1 MPRRARIRHA
11 GVPQHVIQRGN
22 NHAACFFADED
33 YQSYLGSLLEGATRY
48 GCDIHAYVLM
58 TNHVHLLVTPETDES
73 LSSMMRYLGSRYVQ
87 YVNHVYR
94 RSGTLWEGR
103 YKSSLIDSEG
113 YLLTCYRYIEL
124 NPVRAG
130 MVKDASGYRWSSYG
144 AHALGQADELIRDHP
159 CYLALG
165 VTDEN
170 RIAVYKELFRHQMDG
185 ASLKAIRE
193 AVNSGTALGSE
204 RFKDEIEATLA
215 RSVRLG
221 TPGRPRKKGINADM
235 SKQKQYGLGLKGK

>member
-1 MPRRARIRHA
+1 
-11 GVPQHVIQRGN
+11 
-22 NHAACFFADED
+22 
-33 YQSYLGSLLEGATRY
+33 
-48 GCDIHAYVLM
+48 
-58 TNHVHLLVTPETDES
+58 
-73 LSSMMRYLGSRYVQ
+73 MRYLGSRYVQ

-130 MVKDASGYRWSSYG
+130 MEEDASRYRWSSYG
-144 AHALGQADELIRDHP
+144 AHALGQPDELIHDHS
-159 CYLALG
+159 CYIALG
-165 VTDEN
+165 ATDET
-170 RIAVYKELFRHQMDG
+170 RQAAYRELFHHQVDET
-185 ASLKAIRE
+185 SLKAIRE
-193 AVNSGTALGSE
+193 AVNSGAALGSE

-221 TPGRPRKKGINADM
+221 TPGRPRKQSDDVGM
-235 SKQKQYGLGLKGK
+235 SRQLGLGSRRK

>member
-1 MPRRARIRHA
+1 MPRRARVRHA
-11 GVPQHVIQRGN
+11 GIPQHVIQRGN
-22 NHAACFFADED
+22 NRAACFFADED
-33 YQSYLGSLLEGATRY
+33 YRTYLDSLLEGATRY

-58 TNHVHLLVTPETDES
+58 TNHVHLLVTPESDES
-73 LSSMMRYLGSRYVQ
+73 LSRMMRYLGSRYVQ

-130 MVKDASGYRWSSYG
+130 MVEDSSEYKWSSYG

-165 VTDEN
+165 ATDEA
-170 RIAVYKELFRHQMDG
+170 RQVAYQALFLHQVDD
-185 ASLKAIRE
+185 ASLREIRD
-193 AVNSGTALGSE
+193 AANSGTALGSE

-215 RSVRLG
+215 RSVRPG
-221 TPGRPRKKGINADM
+221 TPGRPRKRGIDEGV
-235 SKQKQYGLGLKGK
+235 SRQCGLGSRGK

>member
-1 MPRRARIRHA
+1 
-11 GVPQHVIQRGN
+11 
-22 NHAACFFADED
+22 
-33 YQSYLGSLLEGATRY
+33 
-48 GCDIHAYVLM
+48 M
-58 TNHVHLLVTPETDES
+58 TNHVHLLVTPEADES
-73 LSSMMRYLGSRYVQ
+73 LSCMMRYLGSRYVQ

-130 MVKDASGYRWSSYG
+130 MVENVSGYRWSSYG
-144 AHALGQADELIRDHP
+144 AHALGQADKLIQDHS

-165 VTDEN
+165 ATDEL
-170 RIAVYKELFRHQMDG
+170 RHAAYQSLFRHQMDE

-193 AVNSGTALGSE
+193 SVNSGTALGSE

-221 TPGRPRKKGINADM
+221 TPGRPRKKRIDDVTRQCDLSLM
-235 SKQKQYGLGLKGK
+235 RK

>member
-1 MPRRARIRHA
+1 
-11 GVPQHVIQRGN
+11 
-22 NHAACFFADED
+22 
-33 YQSYLGSLLEGATRY
+33 
-48 GCDIHAYVLM
+48 
-58 TNHVHLLVTPETDES
+58 
-73 LSSMMRYLGSRYVQ
+73 MRYLGSRYVQ

-130 MVKDASGYRWSSYG
+130 MVENASSYRWSSYG
-144 AHALGQADELIRDHP
+144 AHALGQMNELIRDHA

-165 VTDEN
+165 ATDEI
-170 RIAVYKELFRHQMDG
+170 RHAAYQALFRHQMDE
-185 ASLKAIRE
+185 ASLKAIRKS
-193 AVNSGTALGSE
+193 VNSGTALGSE
-204 RFKDEIEATLA
+204 RFKDEIETTLA

-221 TPGRPRKKGINADM
+221 TPGRRPRKKEVDEITRQCDLNLM
-235 SKQKQYGLGLKGK
+235 RK

>member
-1 MPRRARIRHA
+1 MPRRSRVRHA

-22 NHAACFFADED
+22 NRAACFFADED
-33 YQSYLGSLLEGATRY
+33 YRTYLDSLLEGATRY

-58 TNHVHLLVTPETDES
+58 TNHVHLLVKPETDES
-73 LSSMMRYLGSRYVQ
+73 LSLMMRYLGSRYVQ

-103 YKSSLIDSEG
+103 YKSSLIDSDG

-130 MVKDASGYRWSSYG
+130 MAEDASGYRWSSYG
-144 AHALGQADELIRDHP
+144 AHAFGQADELIRDHP
-159 CYLALG
+159 CYRALG
-165 VTDEN
+165 STDEN
-170 RIAVYKELFRHQMDG
+170 RQAAYRALFQNQVDD

-193 AVNSGTALGSE
+193 AANSGTALGSE

-215 RSVRLG
+215 RSVRPG
-221 TPGRPRKKGINADM
+221 TPGRPRKMGIDEGM
-235 SKQKQYGLGLKGK
+235 PKQCGLGLKGK